1 MVYYKKNKFAIK
13 FTILYLNLKYKIIKL
28 IFLFLIIF
36 RLNILMNWLRMKII
50 FFMEPGNSSLLMQ
63 MKWNLKI
70 VFKDY
75 YKWIKKEINDY
86 ILD

>member
-36 RLNILMNWLRMKII
+36 RLNILMN
-50 FFMEPGNSSLLMQ
+50 
-63 MKWNLKI
+63 
-70 VFKDY
+70 
-75 YKWIKKEINDY
+75 
-86 ILD
+86 

>member
-1 MVYYKKNKFAIK
+1 
-13 FTILYLNLKYKIIKL
+13 
-28 IFLFLIIF
+28 
-36 RLNILMNWLRMKII
+36 MKII

-75 YKWIKKEINDY
+75 YK
-86 ILD
+86 